1 MRHRPFLLAL
11 GLLALL
17 GFQAVHRH
25 TGHESGFYKPHV
37 DCSLCAWTGGAGART
52 GAAAP
57 NAVRVSWTA
66 LPAAPDRLGSD
77 FFLPYTLPF
86 GRGPPALP
94 SI

>member
-52 GAAAP
+52 GARGDSAIH
-57 NAVRVSWTA
+57 VSWIAWPAVPARTA
-66 LPAAPDRLGSD
+66 SD

-86 GRGPPALP
+86 GRGPPAIP